1 MYWMEE
7 QLGLLVAEDAMS
19 PRLGQVYSARLLA
32 EYAWSPN
39 SSWKAGDFHLEWILQ
54 G

>member
-7 QLGLLVAEDAMS
+7 QSGLLVAEDAMS
-19 PRLGQVYSARLLA
+19 PRLLA
-32 EYAWSPN
+32 EYTWSPN

-54 G
+54 D